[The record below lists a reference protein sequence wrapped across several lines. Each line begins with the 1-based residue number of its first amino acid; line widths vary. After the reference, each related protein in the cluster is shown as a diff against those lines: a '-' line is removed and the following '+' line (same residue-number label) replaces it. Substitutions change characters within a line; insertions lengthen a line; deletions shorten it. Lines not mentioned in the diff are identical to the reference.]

1 MNPRARTRSF
11 SRLLLLTTVLVAGG
25 TLAWA
30 EPLPFRRAIEL
41 AVQHSGGMAIAAA
54 EQMKAQ
60 QSYQEAR
67 SLFYPSMTA
76 GSGLAATWGFPLS
89 IENSA
94 PSIIRLNSQQ
104 YLINEAQ
111 REFIRAAK
119 TEWTASNSLV
129 EERRHAV
136 ILETA
141 LVYSELDKL
150 ANSASVLEQQQEAAL
165 RVQQIAEERVR
176 AGVDSEVE
184 LTRARLGA
192 ARVKMRLAEAQES
205 VDVLRL
211 RLAQLTGLAAAGL
224 ETVTES
230 IPALPEVKQEDD
242 LQARALAS
250 SPSIRIADQKAVAS
264 EFRAKA
270 EHKRLYPS
278 VDFVASYALFARYNN
293 FDDYFRTF
301 QRHNGTVGVAIKFPF
316 LNFAQR
322 GHAEAADA
330 EALKARKEAEGVKE
344 QVSSETLRL
353 QRSVQRLAAARDVAK
368 LEYQLARSDVDAVR
382 AKVEAGTASLRD
394 EQAARVT
401 ENERYAAFLAASF
414 ELDRAQMQ
422 LLRATGDLEKWAL
435 P

>member
-1 MNPRARTRSF
+1 MNPRVYARCS
-11 SRLLLLTTVLVAGG
+11 SGLLMLALSLAGATTAP
-25 TLAWA
+25 A

-54 EQMKAQ
+54 EQTRAQ

-67 SLFYPSMTA
+67 SLFYPTMSV

-94 PSIIRLNSQQ
+94 PSLFRFTSQQ
-104 YLINEAQ
+104 YVINEAQ
-111 REFIRAAK
+111 RESIRAAK
-119 TEWTASNSLV
+119 TEWAASGSAI
-129 EERRHAV
+129 EERRHGV

-150 ANSASVLEQQQEAAL
+150 TNSASVLEQQQEAAK
-165 RVQQIAEERVR
+165 RVEQIVEERVR

-184 LTRARLGA
+184 LTKARLGS
-192 ARVKMRLAEAQES
+192 ARVRMRLAEAQES
-205 VDVLRL
+205 ADVLRL
-211 RLAQLTGLAAAGL
+211 RLAQLTGLPAADI

-242 LQARALAS
+242 LQSRALVS
-250 SPSIRIADQKAVAS
+250 SPAIKIADQKAVAS
-264 EFRAKA
+264 QFRAKA
-270 EHKRLYPS
+270 EHKRMYPS

-293 FDDYFRTF
+293 FDDYFKTF
-301 QRHNGTVGVAIKFPF
+301 QRNNGTVGVAIKFPF

-330 EALKARKEAEGVKE
+330 EALKAKKEAEEVKD
-344 QVSSETLRL
+344 QVSSATLRL
-353 QRSVQRLAAARDVAK
+353 QRSVKRLAAARDVAK

-394 EQAARVT
+394 EQAARVA
-401 ENERYAAFLAASF
+401 ENERYAAFLNASF
-414 ELDRAQMQ
+414 ELDRTQMQ

>member
-1 MNPRARTRSF
+1 MTPRARCF
-11 SRLLLLTTVLVAGG
+11 SGLLLLTVFLAGEKM
-25 TLAWA
+25 ASA

-54 EQMKAQ
+54 DQTRAQ
-60 QSYQEAR
+60 QTYQEAR
-67 SLFYPSMTA
+67 SLFYPQMTVS
-76 GSGLAATWGFPLS
+76 SGLAATLGFPLS
-89 IENSA
+89 IEGAA
-94 PSIIRLNSQQ
+94 PSIIRFDSQQ
-104 YLINEAQ
+104 YLINAAQ
-111 REFIRAAK
+111 KDFIRAAK
-119 TEWTASNSLV
+119 TEWTASNSMLQ
-129 EERRHAV
+129 ERRGAV

-150 ANSASVLEQQQEAAL
+150 TNSASVLEQQEAAAL
-165 RVQQIAEERVR
+165 KVEQIVEERVR

-184 LTRARLGA
+184 LTKARLGK
-192 ARVKMRLAEAQES
+192 ARVHLRLAEAQES
-205 VDVLRL
+205 MDVLRL
-211 RLAQLTGLAAAGL
+211 RLSQLTGLPAAGI

-250 SPSIRIADQKAVAS
+250 SPAIQIADQKAAAS
-264 EFRAKA
+264 EFRAKG
-270 EHKRLYPS
+270 EHKRAYPS
-278 VDFVASYALFARYNN
+278 VDFVAQYGLLARYNN
-293 FDDYFRTF
+293 FDDFFRTF
-301 QRHNGTVGVAIKFPF
+301 ERHSASVGLAIKFPI

-322 GHAEAADA
+322 GHAQAADA

-353 QRSVQRLAAARDVAK
+353 QRSVQRLAAGRDVAK
-368 LEYQLARSDVDAVR
+368 LEYQLGRSDVDAVR

-394 EQAARVT
+394 EQAARVA
-401 ENERYAAFLAASF
+401 ENERYAAFLGASF

>member
-1 MNPRARTRSF
+1 MLAI
-11 SRLLLLTTVLVAGG
+11 LLAGA
-25 TLAWA
+25 TAAPA

-54 EQMKAQ
+54 EQMRAQ
-60 QSYQEAR
+60 QSYEEAR
-67 SLFYPSMTA
+67 SLFYPTLTA

-94 PSIIRLNSQQ
+94 PSIFRLNSQQ
-104 YLINEAQ
+104 YLINAAQ
-111 REFIRAAK
+111 RESIRAAK

-129 EERRHAV
+129 EEHRHAV

-150 ANSASVLEQQQEAAL
+150 ANSSSVLEQQKEAAL
-165 RVQQIAEERVR
+165 RVQQIEEERVR

-184 LTRARLGA
+184 LTKARLGT

-211 RLAQLTGLAAAGL
+211 RLAQLTGLPAAGI

-242 LQARALAS
+242 LQSRALAT

-270 EHKRLYPS
+270 EHKRNYPS
-278 VDFVASYALFARYNN
+278 VDFVASYALLARYNN
-293 FDDYFRTF
+293 FDDYFLRF
-301 QRHNGTVGVAIKFPF
+301 QRNNGTVGVAIKFPF

-344 QVSSETLRL
+344 QVSSEALRL
-353 QRSVQRLAAARDVAK
+353 QRSVQRLAAGREVAK

-382 AKVEAGTASLRD
+382 ARVEAGTASLRD
-394 EQAARVT
+394 EQAARVA
-401 ENERYAAFLAASF
+401 ENERYAAFLGASF

>member
-1 MNPRARTRSF
+1 MNPRARARF
-11 SRLLLLTTVLVAGG
+11 SGVLLLTFL
-25 TLAWA
+25 LACASAASA

-41 AVQHSGGMAIAAA
+41 AVQHSAGMAIAAA
-54 EQMKAQ
+54 DQMRAQ

-67 SLFYPSMTA
+67 SLFYPSMSA

-111 REFIRAAK
+111 RESIRAAK
-119 TEWTASNSLV
+119 TEWAASDSAMA
-129 EERRHAV
+129 ERRNAV

-150 ANSASVLEQQQEAAL
+150 SNSASVLEQQQEAAQ
-165 RVQQIAEERVR
+165 RVQQIVEERVG

-184 LTRARLGA
+184 LTKARLGT
-192 ARVKMRLAEAQES
+192 ARVRMRLAEAQES

-211 RLAQLTGLAAAGL
+211 RLAQLTGLPAAGI
-224 ETVTES
+224 ETLTES

-242 LQARALAS
+242 LQARALAT
-250 SPSIRIADQKAVAS
+250 SPAIKVADLQAAAS

-270 EHKRLYPS
+270 EHKRNYPS
-278 VDFVASYALFARYNN
+278 VDFVASYALLARYNN
-293 FDDYFRTF
+293 YDDFFRTF

-330 EALKARKEAEGVKE
+330 EALKARKEAEGVKD

-382 AKVEAGTASLRD
+382 ARVEAGAASLRD
-394 EQAARVT
+394 EQAARVA
-401 ENERYAAFLAASF
+401 ENERYAAFLGASF

>member
-1 MNPRARTRSF
+1 MNARARAHCSF
-11 SRLLLLTTVLVAGG
+11 GLLMLAVLLGG
-25 TLAWA
+25 AAAASA

-54 EQMKAQ
+54 EQTRAQ
-60 QSYQEAR
+60 QSYLEAR
-67 SLFYPSMTA
+67 SLFYPSMSA

-94 PSIIRLNSQQ
+94 PSIFRLNSQQ
-104 YLINEAQ
+104 YLINESQ
-111 REFIRAAK
+111 RESIKAAK

-136 ILETA
+136 ILEAA

-150 ANSASVLEQQQEAAL
+150 ANSATILEQQQAASL
-165 RVQQIAEERVR
+165 RVQQIEEERVH

-184 LTRARLGA
+184 LTRARLGT

-211 RLAQLTGLAAAGL
+211 RLAQLTGLPVAGI

-270 EHKRLYPS
+270 EHKRNYPS

-293 FDDYFRTF
+293 FDDYFRRF
-301 QRHNGTVGVAIKFPF
+301 QRNNGTVGVAIKFPF

-368 LEYQLARSDVDAVR
+368 LEYQLARSDVDAAR
-382 AKVEAGTASLRD
+382 ARVEAGTASLRD

-401 ENERYAAFLAASF
+401 ENERYASFLGASF
-414 ELDRAQMQ
+414 ELDRAQIQ
-422 LLRATGDLEKWAL
+422 LLRATGELEKWAL

>member
-1 MNPRARTRSF
+1 MNPRVRARRLSGI
-11 SRLLLLTTVLVAGG
+11 RLLTVFLAGAS
-25 TLAWA
+25 LASA

-41 AVQHSGGMAIAAA
+41 AVQHSAGMAIAAA
-54 EQMKAQ
+54 EQMRAQ

-67 SLFYPSMTA
+67 SLFYPQMTV

-89 IENSA
+89 IEGSA
-94 PSIIRLNSQQ
+94 PSIIRFNSQQ
-104 YLINEAQ
+104 YLINAAQ
-111 REFIRAAK
+111 KEFIRAAK
-119 TEWTASNSLV
+119 TEWGASSSSLA
-129 EERRHAV
+129 ERRSAV

-141 LVYSELDKL
+141 LVYAELDKL
-150 ANSASVLEQQQEAAL
+150 SNSAGVLEQQEAAAL
-165 RVQQIAEERVR
+165 KVEQIVEERVR

-184 LTRARLGA
+184 LTKARLGK
-192 ARVKMRLAEAQES
+192 ARVHLRLAEAQES
-205 VDVLRL
+205 SDVLRL
-211 RLAQLTGLAAAGL
+211 RLSQLTGLPPAGI

-242 LQARALAS
+242 LQARALAF
-250 SPSIRIADQKAVAS
+250 SPAIKIADQKAVAS
-264 EFRAKA
+264 EFRAKG
-270 EHKRLYPS
+270 EHKRNYPS
-278 VDFVASYALFARYNN
+278 VDFVAQYGLLARYNN

-301 QRHNGTVGVAIKFPF
+301 QRHNATVGVAIKFPF

-330 EALKARKEAEGVKE
+330 EALKARKQAEGVKE
-344 QVSSETLRL
+344 QVSSDTLRL
-353 QRSVQRLAAARDVAK
+353 QRSVRRLAAARDVAK
-368 LEYQLARSDVDAVR
+368 LEYQLARSDVDAAR

-394 EQAARVT
+394 EQAARVA
-401 ENERYAAFLAASF
+401 ESERYAAFLGASF

>member
-1 MNPRARTRSF
+1 MSIF
-11 SRLLLLTTVLVAGG
+11 LTGAKPT
-25 TLAWA
+25 WA

-54 EQMKAQ
+54 EQMRAQ

-67 SLFYPSMTA
+67 GLFYPQMTV

-89 IENSA
+89 IEGSA
-94 PSIIRLNSQQ
+94 PSIIRFNSQQ
-104 YLINEAQ
+104 YLINAAQ
-111 REFIRAAK
+111 KDFIRAAK
-119 TEWTASNSLV
+119 TEWTASGSML
-129 EERRHAV
+129 EERRSAV

-150 ANSASVLEQQQEAAL
+150 TTSASVLEQQEASAL
-165 RVQQIAEERVR
+165 KVEQIVEERVR

-184 LTRARLGA
+184 LTKARLGK
-192 ARVKMRLAEAQES
+192 ARVHLRLAEAQES
-205 VDVLRL
+205 ADVLRL
-211 RLAQLTGLAAAGL
+211 RLAQLTGLPAAGI

-230 IPALPEVKQEDD
+230 IPALPEVKQDDD
-242 LQARALAS
+242 LQARALAT
-250 SPSIRIADQKAVAS
+250 SPAIKVADQKAVAQ
-264 EFRAKA
+264 EFRAKG
-270 EHKRLYPS
+270 EHKRNYPS
-278 VDFVASYALFARYNN
+278 VDFVVQYGLFSRHNN
-293 FDDYFRTF
+293 FDDFFSSF
-301 QRHNGTVGVAIKFPF
+301 QRHNATVGAAIKFPF

-353 QRSVQRLAAARDVAK
+353 QRSVKRLAAGRDVAK

-394 EQAARVT
+394 EQAARVA
-401 ENERYAAFLAASF
+401 ENDRYAAFLNASF

>member
-1 MNPRARTRSF
+1 MNTSLRIRSLF
-11 SRLLLLTTVLVAGG
+11 SGLLLLVGCMGASNPAG
-25 TLAWA
+25 A

-41 AVQHSGGMAIAAA
+41 AVQHSGSMAIAAA
-54 EQMKAQ
+54 EQVRAQ

-67 SLFYPSMTA
+67 SQFYPQMTI

-89 IENSA
+89 IEGAA
-94 PSIIRLNSQQ
+94 PSIVRFTSEQD
-104 YLINEAQ
+104 LINLPQQEY
-111 REFIRAAK
+111 IRAAK
-119 TEWTASNSLV
+119 TEWGASTSML
-129 EERRHAV
+129 EERRGAV

-141 LVYSELDKL
+141 LVYAELDKL
-150 ANSASVLEQQQEAAL
+150 TNSTSVLEQQEAAAL
-165 RVQQIAEERVR
+165 KVEQIVEERVR

-184 LTRARLGA
+184 LTKARLGK
-192 ARVKMRLAEAQES
+192 ARVHLRLAEAQES
-205 VDVLRL
+205 MDVLRL
-211 RLAQLTGLAAAGL
+211 RLAQLTGLPAAGI

-230 IPALPEVKQEDD
+230 IPALPDVKQEDD

-250 SPSIRIADQKAVAS
+250 SPAIKVADQKAVAS
-264 EFRAKA
+264 EFRAKG
-270 EHKRLYPS
+270 EHKRSYPS
-278 VDFVASYALFARYNN
+278 VDLVAQYGLLARYNN
-293 FDDYFRTF
+293 FDDFFKTF
-301 QRHNGTVGVAIKFPF
+301 QRHSASVGVAIKFPF

-344 QVSSETLRL
+344 HVSAEALRL
-353 QRSVQRLAAARDVAK
+353 QRSVKRLAAARDVSK

-394 EQAARVT
+394 EQSARVT
-401 ENERYAAFLAASF
+401 ENERYAAFLSASF

>member
-1 MNPRARTRSF
+1 MLT
-11 SRLLLLTTVLVAGG
+11 LLLAGA
-25 TLAWA
+25 TAAPA

-54 EQMKAQ
+54 EQTRAQ

-67 SLFYPSMTA
+67 SLFYPTMTL

-89 IENSA
+89 IEGYA
-94 PSIIRLNSQQ
+94 PSLIRLNSQQ

-111 REFIRAAK
+111 RESIRAAK
-119 TEWTASNSLV
+119 TEWAASNSVV

-141 LVYSELDKL
+141 VVYSELDKL
-150 ANSASVLEQQQEAAL
+150 TNSSSVLEQQQAAAL
-165 RVQQIAEERVR
+165 RVEQIVEERVR

-184 LTRARLGA
+184 LTKARLGT
-192 ARVKMRLAEAQES
+192 ARVRMRLAEAQES
-205 VDVLRL
+205 ADVLRL
-211 RLAQLTGLAAAGL
+211 RLAQLTGLPAAGI

-230 IPALPEVKQEDD
+230 IPALPEVRQEDD

-250 SPSIRIADQKAVAS
+250 SPAIKIADQKAVAS
-264 EFRAKA
+264 QFRAKA
-270 EHKRLYPS
+270 EHKRNYPS

-293 FDDYFRTF
+293 FDDYFRAF
-301 QRHNGTVGVAIKFPF
+301 QRNNGTVGVAIKFPF

-330 EALKARKEAEGVKE
+330 EALKARKEAEGVKD
-344 QVSSETLRL
+344 QVSSEALRL
-353 QRSVQRLAAARDVAK
+353 QRSVRRLAAARDVSK

-394 EQAARVT
+394 EQAARVA
-401 ENERYAAFLAASF
+401 ENERYAAFLNSSF

>member
-1 MNPRARTRSF
+1 MNPRSRVRCF
-11 SRLLLLTTVLVAGG
+11 SGLLLLSFFLAAGSA
-25 TLAWA
+25 AWA
-30 EPLPFRRAIEL
+30 DPLPFRRAIEL

-54 EQMKAQ
+54 EQMRAQ
-60 QSYQEAR
+60 QSYQESR
-67 SLFYPSMTA
+67 SLFYPSMSA

-94 PSIIRLNSQQ
+94 PSIIRINSQQ
-104 YLINEAQ
+104 YLLNESQ
-111 REFIRAAK
+111 RESIRAAK
-119 TEWTASNSLV
+119 TEWTASNSMI
-129 EERRHAV
+129 EQRRDAV
-136 ILETA
+136 ILEAA

-150 ANSASVLEQQQEAAL
+150 SNSANVLEQQQEAAQ
-165 RVQQIAEERVR
+165 RVEQIVQERVS

-184 LTRARLGA
+184 LTKARLGS
-192 ARVKMRLAEAQES
+192 ARVRMRLAEAQES

-211 RLAQLTGLAAAGL
+211 RLAQLTGLPAAGI
-224 ETVTES
+224 ETVTET

-242 LQARALAS
+242 LQSRALAT
-250 SPSIRIADQKAVAS
+250 SPAIKIADLQAMAS

-270 EHKRLYPS
+270 EHKRSYPS
-278 VDFVASYALFARYNN
+278 IDFVASYAMFARYNN
-293 FDDYFRTF
+293 FDDYFRRF

-353 QRSVQRLAAARDVAK
+353 QRSVQRLAAGRDVAK
-368 LEYQLARSDVDAVR
+368 LEYQLARSEVDAVR

-401 ENERYAAFLAASF
+401 ENERYAAFLGASF

>member
-1 MNPRARTRSF
+1 MNACARTRSLAG
-11 SRLLLLTTVLVAGG
+11 LLLVAFF
-25 TLAWA
+25 LADAPMAAA
-30 EPLPFRRAIEL
+30 EPLPFRRAVEL

-54 EQMKAQ
+54 DQMRAQ

-67 SLFYPSMTA
+67 SLFYPQVTV

-89 IENSA
+89 IEGSA
-94 PSIIRLNSQQ
+94 PSLIRVNSQQ
-104 YLINEAQ
+104 YLLNFAQ
-111 REFIRAAK
+111 KEFIRAAK
-119 TEWTASNSLV
+119 TEWTASNSMV
-129 EERRHAV
+129 QERRNAV

-141 LVYSELDKL
+141 LVYAELDKL
-150 ANSASVLEQQQEAAL
+150 TTSASVLEQQEAAAL
-165 RVQQIAEERVR
+165 KVEQIAEERVR

-184 LTRARLGA
+184 LTKARLGK
-192 ARVKMRLAEAQES
+192 ARVHLRLAEAQES
-205 VDVLRL
+205 ADVLRL
-211 RLAQLTGLAAAGL
+211 RLSQLTGLPAPGI

-230 IPALPEVKQEDD
+230 IPALPQVKQEED

-250 SPSIRIADQKAVAS
+250 SPAVKIADQKAVAS
-264 EFRAKA
+264 QFRAKG
-270 EHKRLYPS
+270 EHRRSYPS
-278 VDFVASYALFARYNN
+278 VDFVAQYALFSRHNN
-293 FDDYFRTF
+293 FDDFFATF

-316 LNFAQR
+316 LDFAQR

-344 QVSSETLRL
+344 QVSSEALRL
-353 QRSVQRLAAARDVAK
+353 QRSVRRLAASRDVAK

-394 EQAARVT
+394 EQAARVA
-401 ENERYAAFLAASF
+401 ENDRYAAFLGASF

>member
-1 MNPRARTRSF
+1 MNARTRARSF
-11 SRLLLLTTVLVAGG
+11 AGLLLAAFLLAGAP
-25 TLAWA
+25 LAPA
-30 EPLPFRRAIEL
+30 EPLPFRRAVEL
-41 AVQHSGGMAIAAA
+41 AVQHGGGMAIAAA
-54 EQMKAQ
+54 DQMRAQ
-60 QSYQEAR
+60 QAYREAR
-67 SLFYPSMTA
+67 SLFYPQMTI

-89 IENSA
+89 IEDSA
-94 PSIIRLNSQQ
+94 PSLIRVNSQQ
-104 YLINEAQ
+104 YLLNLAQ

-119 TEWTASNSLV
+119 TEWTASNSMV
-129 EERRHAV
+129 QERRNAV

-141 LVYSELDKL
+141 LVYAELDKL
-150 ANSASVLEQQQEAAL
+150 TTSASVLEQQEAAAL
-165 RVQQIAEERVR
+165 KVEQIAEERVR

-184 LTRARLGA
+184 LTKARLGK
-192 ARVKMRLAEAQES
+192 ARVHLRLAEAQES
-205 VDVLRL
+205 ADVLRL
-211 RLAQLTGLAAAGL
+211 RLSQLTGLPAAGI

-230 IPALPEVKQEDD
+230 IPALPQVQQEED

-250 SPSIRIADQKAVAS
+250 SPAVKIADQKAVAS
-264 EFRAKA
+264 QFRAKG
-270 EHKRLYPS
+270 EHRRSYPS

-293 FDDYFRTF
+293 YDDYFRTF

-330 EALKARKEAEGVKE
+330 EALKARKEADGVKE

-353 QRSVQRLAAARDVAK
+353 QRSVRRLAASRDVAK

-382 AKVEAGTASLRD
+382 GKVEAGTASLRD
-394 EQAARVT
+394 EQAARVA
-401 ENERYAAFLAASF
+401 ENDRYAAFLNASF

>member
-1 MNPRARTRSF
+1 MDLRARARCF
-11 SRLLLLTTVLVAGG
+11 LGLLLLSFFLAGG
-25 TLAWA
+25 PTGSA
-30 EPLPFRRAIEL
+30 EPLSFRQAVEL
-41 AVQHSGGMAIAAA
+41 AVRHSGGMAIAAA
-54 EQMKAQ
+54 EQTRAQ

-67 SLFYPSMTA
+67 SLFYPTMTA

-94 PSIIRLNSQQ
+94 PSIFRLNSQQ
-104 YLINEAQ
+104 YLINESQ
-111 REFIRAAK
+111 RESIRAAK
-119 TEWTASNSLV
+119 TEWAASNLTLD
-129 EERRHAV
+129 ERRHAV

-150 ANSASVLEQQQEAAL
+150 ANSSAVLGQQQDAAL
-165 RVQQIAEERVR
+165 RVEQIEQERVR

-184 LTRARLGA
+184 LTKARLGT

-211 RLAQLTGLAAAGL
+211 RLAQLTGLPAAGI

-250 SPSIRIADQKAVAS
+250 SPAIRIADQKAVAS
-264 EFRAKA
+264 AFRAKA
-270 EHKRLYPS
+270 EHKRNYPS

-293 FDDYFRTF
+293 FDDYFRRF
-301 QRHNGTVGVAIKFPF
+301 QRNNGTVGVAIKFPF

-353 QRSVQRLAAARDVAK
+353 QRSVQRLAAGRDVAK

-382 AKVEAGTASLRD
+382 ARVEAGTASLRD

-401 ENERYAAFLAASF
+401 ENERYASFLGASF

-422 LLRATGDLEKWAL
+422 LLRATGELEKWAL

>member
-1 MNPRARTRSF
+1 MNVRARTHCCF
-11 SRLLLLTTVLVAGG
+11 RLLMLTLLLAG
-25 TLAWA
+25 AAAA

-54 EQMKAQ
+54 EQTRAQ

-67 SLFYPSMTA
+67 SLFYPTMTA
-76 GSGLAATWGFPLS
+76 GSGLAASWGFPLS
-89 IENSA
+89 IENYA
-94 PSIIRLNSQQ
+94 PSIFRINSQQ

-111 REFIRAAK
+111 RESIRAAK
-119 TEWTASNSLV
+119 TDWKASDSV
-129 EERRHAV
+129 IEERRHAV

-150 ANSASVLEQQQEAAL
+150 ANSATVLEQQQEAAL
-165 RVQQIAEERVR
+165 RVQQIEEERVR

-184 LTRARLGA
+184 LTKARLGT

-211 RLAQLTGLAAAGL
+211 RLAQLTGLPAAGI

-250 SPSIRIADQKAVAS
+250 SPTIKIADLKADAS
-264 EFRAKA
+264 AFRAKA
-270 EHKRLYPS
+270 EHKRNYPS
-278 VDFVASYALFARYNN
+278 VDFVAAYALFARYNN
-293 FDDYFRTF
+293 YDDYFRTF
-301 QRHNGTVGVAIKFPF
+301 QRNNGTVGVAIKFPF

-368 LEYQLARSDVDAVR
+368 LEYQLARGDVDAVR

-394 EQAARVT
+394 EQAARVS
-401 ENERYAAFLAASF
+401 ENDRYAAFLGASF

>member
-1 MNPRARTRSF
+1 MNPRARARCF
-11 SRLLLLTTVLVAGG
+11 DGLLLLTFLLAGA
-25 TLAWA
+25 LPASA
-30 EPLPFRRAIEL
+30 EPLPFRRAVEL
-41 AVQHSGGMAIAAA
+41 AVQHSGSMAIAAA
-54 EQMKAQ
+54 DQMRAR

-67 SLFYPSMTA
+67 SLFYPQMTI

-89 IENSA
+89 IEGSA
-94 PSIIRLNSQQ
+94 PSILRFNSQQ
-104 YLINEAQ
+104 YLINAAQ
-111 REFIRAAK
+111 KDFIRAAK
-119 TEWTASNSLV
+119 TEWTASSSMLQ
-129 EERRHAV
+129 ERRNAV

-141 LVYSELDKL
+141 LDYAELDKL
-150 ANSASVLEQQQEAAL
+150 SNSASVLEQQEAAAL
-165 RVQQIAEERVR
+165 KVEQIAEERVR

-184 LTRARLGA
+184 LTKARLGK
-192 ARVKMRLAEAQES
+192 ARVHLRLAEAQES
-205 VDVLRL
+205 ADVLRL
-211 RLAQLTGLAAAGL
+211 RLAQLTGLPAAGI

-230 IPALPEVKQEDD
+230 IPALPQVQQEDD
-242 LQARALAS
+242 LQARALAT
-250 SPSIRIADQKAVAS
+250 SPAVKIADQKAVAS
-264 EFRAKA
+264 EFRAKG
-270 EHKRLYPS
+270 EHKRTYPS

-344 QVSSETLRL
+344 QVSSEALRL
-353 QRSVQRLAAARDVAK
+353 QRSVRRLAAAREVAK

-382 AKVEAGTASLRD
+382 ARVEAGTASLRD
-394 EQAARVT
+394 EQAARVD
-401 ENERYAAFLAASF
+401 ENDRYAAFLSASF

>member
-1 MNPRARTRSF
+1 MTPRARCF
-11 SRLLLLTTVLVAGG
+11 SGLLLLTVFLAGEKM
-25 TLAWA
+25 ASA

-54 EQMKAQ
+54 DQTRAQ
-60 QSYQEAR
+60 QTYQEAR
-67 SLFYPSMTA
+67 SLFYPQMTVS
-76 GSGLAATWGFPLS
+76 SGLAATLGFPLS
-89 IENSA
+89 IEGAA
-94 PSIIRLNSQQ
+94 PSIIRFDSQQ
-104 YLINEAQ
+104 YLINAAQ
-111 REFIRAAK
+111 KDFIRAAK
-119 TEWTASNSLV
+119 TEWTASNSMLQ
-129 EERRHAV
+129 ERRGAV

-150 ANSASVLEQQQEAAL
+150 TNSASVLEQQEAAAL
-165 RVQQIAEERVR
+165 KVEQIVEERVR

-184 LTRARLGA
+184 LTKARLGK
-192 ARVKMRLAEAQES
+192 ARVHLRLAEAQES
-205 VDVLRL
+205 MDVLRL
-211 RLAQLTGLAAAGL
+211 RLSQLTGLPAAGI

-250 SPSIRIADQKAVAS
+250 SPAIQIADQKAAAS
-264 EFRAKA
+264 EFRAKG
-270 EHKRLYPS
+270 EHKRAYPS
-278 VDFVASYALFARYNN
+278 VDFVAQYGLLARYNN
-293 FDDYFRTF
+293 FDDFFRTF
-301 QRHNGTVGVAIKFPF
+301 ERHSASVGLAIKFPI

-322 GHAEAADA
+322 GHAQAADA

-353 QRSVQRLAAARDVAK
+353 QRSVQRLAAGRDVAK
-368 LEYQLARSDVDAVR
+368 LEYQLGRSDVDAVR

-394 EQAARVT
+394 EQAARVA
-401 ENERYAAFLAASF
+401 ENERYAAFLGASF

-422 LLRATGDLEKWAL
+422 LLRATGELEKWAL